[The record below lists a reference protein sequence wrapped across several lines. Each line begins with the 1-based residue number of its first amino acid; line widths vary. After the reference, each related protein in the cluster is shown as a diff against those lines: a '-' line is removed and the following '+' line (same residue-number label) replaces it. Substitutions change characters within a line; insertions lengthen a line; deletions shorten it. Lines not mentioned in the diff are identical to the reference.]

1 MGRIL
6 LKKITTTKRI
16 IRNANKNSN
25 ATIVKD
31 KNGKLHCS
39 KCGAFIT
46 K

>member
-1 MGRIL
+1 MGHIL
-6 LKKITTTKRI
+6 LKKTITKR
-16 IRNANKNSN
+16 KLLKSKSN
-25 ATIVKD
+25 AKIVQD

>member
-1 MGRIL
+1 MANIL
-6 LKKITTTKRI
+6 LKKTTTKRKLLKSK
-16 IRNANKNSN
+16 AT

>member
-1 MGRIL
+1 MGHIL
-6 LKKITTTKRI
+6 LKKVKTTK
-16 IRNANKNSN
+16 KVLKSNSN

-31 KNGKLHCS
+31 KQGKFHCS